1 MATGTDKLQLICYIE
16 VLYIYRSCSSQA
28 CMHFQHACSWKCMH
42 ALRAR
47 ARPCN
52 GLVRQHC
59 LAGQRKT
66 CSLPPPFAPCLLGPS
81 LHVPQLPQS
90 EGGSLACPASNG
102 SKPGLA
108 IHAFGAARC
117 CWLTCTTK
125 PAAKSSMAKPPPALV
140 GTPPTLAAAATPAM
154 QPWHPL
160 NFRNQARVWEAEQVN
175 CCPAAGPPHA
185 RHAPRALPLS
195 TLIAV
200 CGVAQTPAVRA
211 LPDRRIMTVRRRR
224 RRPR

>member
-1 MATGTDKLQLICYIE
+1 MPGQQRQQTRI
-16 VLYIYRSCSSQA
+16 SN
-28 CMHFQHACSWKCMH
+28 
-42 ALRAR
+42 
-47 ARPCN
+47 PCFW
-52 GLVRQHC
+52 GCPLL
-59 LAGQRKT
+59 LAHVHNQT
-66 CSLPPPFAPCLLGPS
+66 CC
-81 LHVPQLPQS
+81 H
-90 EGGSLACPASNG
+90 
-102 SKPGLA
+102 
-108 IHAFGAARC
+108 
-117 CWLTCTTK
+117 T
-125 PAAKSSMAKPPPALV
+125 SMAKPPPALV